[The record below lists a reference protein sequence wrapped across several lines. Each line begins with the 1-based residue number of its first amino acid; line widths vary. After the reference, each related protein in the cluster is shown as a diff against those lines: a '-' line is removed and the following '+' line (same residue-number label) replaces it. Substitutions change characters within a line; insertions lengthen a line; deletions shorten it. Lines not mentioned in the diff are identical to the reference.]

1 VVLSLKIRQGI
12 VLLATGVF
20 FCVAIVGQLQ
30 GAAGLDVY
38 IKAGAACLVLVAG
51 GLILVRIVDDAY
63 AKSQAALHL
72 QVEDVR
78 ASGASGESA
87 VKAQG

>member
-12 VLLATGVF
+12 VLLATGAF
-20 FCVAIVGQLQ
+20 FCVAIVAQLQ

-51 GLILVRIVDDAY
+51 GLILVRIVDEAS
-63 AKSQAALHL
+63 AKSQAAMHL
-72 QVEDVR
+72 QVEEVR
-78 ASGASGESA
+78 TSGTAGETA

>member
-20 FCVAIVGQLQ
+20 FCVAIIAQLQ

-38 IKAGAACLVLVAG
+38 MKAGAACLVLVAG
-51 GLILVRIVDDAY
+51 GLVLVRIVDDAH
-63 AKSQAALHL
+63 AKSQAAMNF
-72 QVEDVR
+72 QVEAVR
-78 ASGASGESA
+78 PTGVPAKTTI
-87 VKAQG
+87 KAQG